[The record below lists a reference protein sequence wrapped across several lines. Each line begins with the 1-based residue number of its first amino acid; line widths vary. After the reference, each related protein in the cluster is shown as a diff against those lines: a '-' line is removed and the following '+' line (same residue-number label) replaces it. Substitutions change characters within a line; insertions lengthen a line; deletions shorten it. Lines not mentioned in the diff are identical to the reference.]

1 MLASYHG
8 HTELVK
14 LLLQHGADP
23 NRVNDRGQSILAGA
37 VFKGEDAVIEVRTLV
52 LPGIGYVTIL
62 IASRHF

>member
-37 VFKGEDAVIEVRTLV
+37 VFKGEDAVIEVSSPV
-52 LPGIGYVTIL
+52 
-62 IASRHF
+62 